1 MYKSVKRPSAGGGL
15 MLRRLFFKLLPV
27 QAAIIAMGGINSI
40 VDGVAAARFIS
51 PETVGVV
58 GLYYSM
64 LRILEATGSILLGGT
79 AVFSG
84 KYLGSGKIDRAR
96 GVCTLGMAVAL
107 TVGLGLSAVSLFS
120 PGTVAGALGASA
132 ELREA
137 LSDYVRGYAIGIVP
151 LLVGQQGAACLQL
164 ERQERRGK
172 LAVLVMIAVN
182 TLLDLLLVGV
192 WRMGVWGL
200 ALATSLAN
208 WAYFLV
214 VFQHFTTKDAQLSP
228 SPRDMDRR
236 ELLPLLKTGFPNA
249 LLVICLAARSLV
261 INSLL
266 LRFAGEDG
274 LSAMASFNMV
284 VDLILAVAMGA
295 GALVRMLSSVLIGEE
310 NREGLLA
317 LARILVRNVSLMM
330 LGVAVGLY
338 AGAPVLAGVFF
349 PDTGSAVYELSR
361 QLFTVYSFCVLL
373 STMCI
378 AWSSYFQAAG
388 HGLFV
393 NLISV
398 VDGFFSMVVPALLLS
413 PRLGALGVW
422 LAFPIGLGIV
432 LALTALYPVVRLR
445 RLPRSPDEWLLIPP
459 DFGAGEHLML
469 ELYNMEDVVQ
479 TALNVQRFCDGHGLS
494 AKIAA
499 HAGLCLEE
507 MAGNIVRHGF
517 GADRYTHCV
526 EVRAVPQPDGVVLRI
541 KDDCIA
547 FNPREWQEL
556 TVVRDPCANVG
567 IRLVFALAE
576 EVSYQ
581 NLLGL
586 NVLTIRLNN
595 R

>member
-40 VDGVAAARFIS
+40 VDGVA
-51 PETVGVV
+51 
-58 GLYYSM
+58 
-64 LRILEATGSILLGGT
+64 
-79 AVFSG
+79 
-84 KYLGSGKIDRAR
+84 
-96 GVCTLGMAVAL
+96 
-107 TVGLGLSAVSLFS
+107 
-120 PGTVAGALGASA
+120 
-132 ELREA
+132 
-137 LSDYVRGYAIGIVP
+137 
-151 LLVGQQGAACLQL
+151 
-164 ERQERRGK
+164 
-172 LAVLVMIAVN
+172 
-182 TLLDLLLVGV
+182 
-192 WRMGVWGL
+192 
-200 ALATSLAN
+200 
-208 WAYFLV
+208 
-214 VFQHFTTKDAQLSP
+214 
-228 SPRDMDRR
+228 
-236 ELLPLLKTGFPNA
+236 
-249 LLVICLAARSLV
+249 AARSLV

-310 NREGLLA
+310 NREGLLT

-479 TALNVQRFCDGHGLS
+479 TALKVQRFCDGHGLS

-507 MAGNIVRHGF
+507 MAGNIVRTASARTG
-517 GADRYTHCV
+517 T
-526 EVRAVPQPDGVVLRI
+526 
-541 KDDCIA
+541 
-547 FNPREWQEL
+547 L
-556 TVVRDPCANVG
+556 TAWRCGRSRSRTAWCCAS
-567 IRLVFALAE
+567 RMTALP
-576 EVSYQ
+576 STP
-581 NLLGL
+581 GSG
-586 NVLTIRLNN
+586 RS
-595 R
+595 